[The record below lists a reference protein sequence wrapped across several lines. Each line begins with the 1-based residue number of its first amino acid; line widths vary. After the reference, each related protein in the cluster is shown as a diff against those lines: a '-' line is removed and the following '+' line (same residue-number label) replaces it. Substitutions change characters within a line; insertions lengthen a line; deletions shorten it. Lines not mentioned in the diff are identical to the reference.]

1 MRLLDARDRGGM
13 RFLLF
18 CGRWPVAQHGLK
30 AQLLALDQRPFQIA
44 RLWWRARFPQRREG
58 SSERIGLLSRRSG
71 GFIIR
76 LRYLDYGSDRPSL
89 MRRTMQIAVDPGQR

>member
-58 SSERIGLLSRRSG
+58 SSDRVADVAHDADRRG
-71 GFIIR
+71 IPR
-76 LRYLDYGSDRPSL
+76 LAQVNPYNVARFR
-89 MRRTMQIAVDPGQR
+89 